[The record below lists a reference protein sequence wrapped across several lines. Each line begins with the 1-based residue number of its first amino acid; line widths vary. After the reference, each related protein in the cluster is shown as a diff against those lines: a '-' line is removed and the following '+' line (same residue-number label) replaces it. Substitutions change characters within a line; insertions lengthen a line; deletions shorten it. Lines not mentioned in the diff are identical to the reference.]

1 MLLGTSHQKHL
12 RLDGYCV
19 TEGPRWLPSSSQ
31 GQTGRRT
38 FQVQSVPER
47 EKLAFRYCISCPHRK
62 HRRGWGGHD
71 DTLSKNVLTALRSDW
86 SISNW

>member
-19 TEGPRWLPSSSQ
+19 MDGPWWLLSSSQ
-31 GQTGRRT
+31 GQTGRCNC
-38 FQVQSVPER
+38 QVQSVPEG

-62 HRRGWGGHD
+62 HRRGCGGHN
-71 DTLSKNVLTALRSDW
+71 DTLSKRVLTAPRTDW